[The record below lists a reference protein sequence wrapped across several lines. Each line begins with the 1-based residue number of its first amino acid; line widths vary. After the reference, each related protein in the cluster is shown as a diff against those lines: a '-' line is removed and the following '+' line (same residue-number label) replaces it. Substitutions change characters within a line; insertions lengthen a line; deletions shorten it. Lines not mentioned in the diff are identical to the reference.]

1 MLIFTLAFQQVLKQ
15 LFSVRDGQ
23 PVGQVKG
30 LQAGGGQAEQLVC
43 LQVNGSLGRHTVAV
57 AVEHLSCSAVGQVAQ
72 QHYVTA
78 IQLLPD
84 SIRLYKPNL
93 QRVVGMAWTA
103 MTGRLVSACM
113 QLNARHHSVH
123 LQQFDKTAAKKAQE
137 DYKVD
142 KSVWQ
147 LCTD

>member
-1 MLIFTLAFQQVLKQ
+1 MLILVLAFQQVLKQ

-23 PVGQVKG
+23 PVGQVEG
-30 LQAGGGQAEQLVC
+30 LQAGGGQAKQLVC

-57 AVEHLSCSAVGQVAQ
+57 AVEHFSCSAVGQVAQ
-72 QHYVTA
+72 QHYVAA

-84 SIRLYKPNL
+84 SIRLHKSDL
-93 QRVVGMAWTA
+93 QRVVGVAWMP

-113 QLNARHHSVH
+113 QVNARHHSVP
-123 LQQFDKTAAKKAQE
+123 LQCSDKTAVKTAQE
-137 DYKVD
+137 DYNVD
-142 KSVWQ
+142 DSIWQ